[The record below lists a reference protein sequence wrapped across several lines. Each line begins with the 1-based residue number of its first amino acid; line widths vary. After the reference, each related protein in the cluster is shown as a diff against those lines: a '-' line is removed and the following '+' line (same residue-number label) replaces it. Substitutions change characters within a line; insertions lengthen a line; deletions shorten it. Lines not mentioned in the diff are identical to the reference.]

1 MLPAR
6 GALIV
11 TGGGRGIGAATC
23 RAAARDGWPVVVNYG
38 KSREAAE
45 RVAADIAASGGTA
58 VALGADVADETAV
71 VAMFDEADALFGRVA
86 GVVNNAGITGGF
98 SHAGDIE
105 IDRVRRMLDVN
116 VVGTM
121 LCCREAVRR

>member
-1 MLPAR
+1 MDDP

-38 KSREAAE
+38 QSRDAAE
-45 RVAADIAASGGTA
+45 RVAAEIVEQGGRA
-58 VALGADVADETAV
+58 VAIGTDVADEAGV
-71 VAMFDEADALFGRVA
+71 QAMFDDAEARFGKIG

-98 SHAGDIE
+98 SLAGDV
-105 IDRVRRMLDVN
+105 DL
-116 VVGTM
+116 VGCGACSM
-121 LCCREAVRR
+121 